1 MTTTPAVTP
10 RTALAGRVTLPRLL
24 ISEWIKL
31 RTLRSTWWGLGAT
44 AVVTALIGWLVC
56 LAQAHQFHNDEHVR
70 GPNGAFAIHF
80 IPNAAQLSLTGI
92 HLSQLIIGTL
102 GVLVVTGEYST
113 RMVLATLSAT
123 PRRLP
128 VLVAKGAVFSA
139 IAIVVCEIANV
150 IAFELGQAA
159 LKSTGQQATWDTVG
173 TPRAVF
179 GAGLYLLLIGLFGV
193 GLGFVLRSTAAA
205 ISTLMGL
212 VLVLPLIAT
221 ALPHPY
227 NTDIGKFLPMLAGT
241 QIIVTPY
248 RDPDFLTPWIGLGVL
263 ALWVAAAL
271 GAGAYVLHRRDA

>member
-1 MTTTPAVTP
+1 MSTATAAPA
-10 RTALAGRVTLPRLL
+10 REALPGRVTLPRLL
-24 ISEWIKL
+24 NSEWIKL
-31 RTLRSTWWGLGAT
+31 RSLRSTWWGLAAT

-56 LAQAHQFHNDEHVR
+56 LAQAHQFHNDERVR
-70 GPNGAFAIHF
+70 GTQSGFRVHV

-102 GVLVVTGEYST
+102 GVVVVTGEYST
-113 RMVLATLSAT
+113 RMILATLSAT

-128 VLVAKGAVFSA
+128 VLVAKGLVFSA
-139 IAIVVCEIANV
+139 LAIVVCEIANV
-150 IAFELGQAA
+150 VAFELGQAA
-159 LKSTGQQATWDTVG
+159 LKSTGQQATWQTIG

-227 NTDIGKFLPMLAGT
+227 NTDIGKFLPMLAGS

>member
-1 MTTTPAVTP
+1 VS
-10 RTALAGRVTLPRLL
+10 LPRQLN
-24 ISEWIKL
+24 SEWIKL
-31 RTLRSTWWGLGAT
+31 RSLRSTWWGLGAT
-44 AVVTALIGWLVC
+44 AVITVLIGWLVC
-56 LAQAHQFHNDEHVR
+56 LAQAHQFHNHER
-70 GPNGAFAIHF
+70 AAGPDGGFAIHI

-102 GVLVVTGEYST
+102 GALVVTGEYST
-113 RMVLATLSAT
+113 RMILATLSAT

-128 VLVAKGAVFSA
+128 VLAAKGLVFGA
-139 IAIVVCEIANV
+139 MAIVVCEIANV
-150 IAFELGQAA
+150 IAFQVGQAA
-159 LKSTGQQATWDTVG
+159 LKSTHQQASWSTIGSV
-173 TPRAVF
+173 RAVF
-179 GAGLYLLLIGLFGV
+179 GAGLYLVLIGLFGV

-221 ALPHPY
+221 ALPQPY
-227 NTDIGKFLPMLAGT
+227 DTDIGKFLPMLAGT

-271 GAGAYVLHRRDA
+271 AAGAWVLHRRDA